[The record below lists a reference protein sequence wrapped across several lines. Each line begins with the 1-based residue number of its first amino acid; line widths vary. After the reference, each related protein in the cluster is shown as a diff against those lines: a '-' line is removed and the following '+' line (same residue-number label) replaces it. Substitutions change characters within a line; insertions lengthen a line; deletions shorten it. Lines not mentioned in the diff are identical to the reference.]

1 MRRVMSATS
10 TNRIE
15 EHLQEL
21 ELELLRQ
28 MVRQSPELLSSLLAD
43 EFREFGSSGN
53 IFSKNEVIEALRTE
67 SRMQFSISDFRAQIL
82 GDGVALVTYQAV
94 RREEA
99 NHAGLTSLRSS
110 LWVIRDDQWR
120 MLFHQGTP
128 VPEG

>member
-1 MRRVMSATS
+1 MPPQPVLRR
-10 TNRIE
+10 
-15 EHLQEL
+15 L
-21 ELELLRQ
+21 
-28 MVRQSPELLSSLLAD
+28 VRQSPELLSSLLAD
-43 EFREFGSSGN
+43 EFREFGSSGRIRN
-53 IFSKNEVIEALRTE
+53 KDEVIEALPTE
-67 SRMQFSISDFRAQIL
+67 PRMQFSISDFRAQIL